1 MGYHTCLKGMINISP
16 YVKGPRLQYLRAFTN
31 CRHMRLNLRECERI
45 ADPLRRAVGLPSGF
59 WTIPDNWAPPLVL
72 STGCPGMAPSFNC
85 PWEICEDGSAV
96 VWNKVEKPKAY
107 DAWLEVLATLM
118 KYWGH
123 ELQGSIEYEGEQLAD
138 QGILQ
143 VNTTLDPL
151 QWTQTTGKAFMSG
164 NLICETTA
172 SVGHWK
178 SLVLQSLH
186 SDNMFWPHAKPLV
199 K

>member
-1 MGYHTCLKGMINISP
+1 MLCGLSVAVLETTAASSDEALD
-16 YVKGPRLQYLRAFTN
+16 PRQSVNNFK
-31 CRHMRLNLRECERI
+31 
-45 ADPLRRAVGLPSGF
+45 GLPSGF

-123 ELQGSIEYEGEQLAD
+123 ELQGVMSAVLLNAHKLVSVLNQVFASCKTKVAKIFD
-138 QGILQ
+138 QPNRRRAILKRRQMMLPVLSRKQ
-143 VNTTLDPL
+143 VCL
-151 QWTQTTGKAFMSG
+151 
-164 NLICETTA
+164 C
-172 SVGHWK
+172 
-178 SLVLQSLH
+178 
-186 SDNMFWPHAKPLV
+186 
-199 K
+199 